1 MTPKAKK
8 TIIILTR
15 AGVIGALYAAVTL
28 LLAPISYG
36 NIQCRVSE
44 ALCILPWFFPE
55 TTWGLFIGCLLANIL
70 GGNGPLDIIF
80 GSLATL
86 FACLITARVKPRG
99 LALLPPVIVNA
110 VMVGAMLA
118 YVFTPDTFWASFPVF
133 ALEVGAGEAV
143 AMYVLGL
150 PLSFLL
156 ERIPYVKKNRKVR

>member
-1 MTPKAKK
+1 MTD
-8 TIIILTR
+8 TR
-15 AGVIGALYAAVTL
+15 LQKLCRAAVIGALYAAVTL

-36 NIQCRVSE
+36 NLQCRVSE

-55 TTWGLFIGCLLANIL
+55 TSWGLFVGCLLANLL

-86 FACLITARVKPRG
+86 IACLITARVKARG
-99 LALLPPVIVNA
+99 LALLPPVVVNA

-118 YVFTPDTFWASFPVF
+118 YVISPDSFWTAYPLF
-133 ALEVGAGEAV
+133 ALEVAAGEAV

-150 PLSFLL
+150 PLSYLL
-156 ERIPYVKKNRKVR
+156 ERIPYVKKNGKKR